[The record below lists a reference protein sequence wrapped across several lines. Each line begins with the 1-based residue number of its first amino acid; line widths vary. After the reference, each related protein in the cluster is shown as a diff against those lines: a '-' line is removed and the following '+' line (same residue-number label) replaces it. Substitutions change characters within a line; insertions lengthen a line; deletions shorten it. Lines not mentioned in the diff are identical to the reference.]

1 MKTLRSFPAPADGRL
16 DPDMHDAWI
25 SDGFLVLRD
34 FAGDQALAILRAEI
48 DRLVDEF
55 DPATVRTIFSTM
67 DQSHAADDYF
77 RHSGDKIRFFFE
89 PEAFDADGHLTRD
102 KRRALNKIGHAMHDL
117 NPVFSAFCRDPRLAA
132 LAGDLGLAVPRL
144 VQSMVI
150 FKQPEIGA
158 EVGMHQ
164 DSTFLYT
171 DPLSTIGFWFALDDA
186 DAENGGLL
194 GLPGRHAGP
203 LKERF
208 LYRGDELVMEQLA
221 DDDWSSVEPV
231 ALEAPAGT
239 LVVLHGTAPHG
250 SAPNRSTRPREAFA
264 LHVVDGV
271 ADYPPDNWL
280 RRPPDMPFRGF

>member
-1 MKTLRSFPAPADGRL
+1 MKSLHAFAAPADGHL
-16 DPDMHDAWI
+16 DPAMRKAWQ

-34 FAGDQALAILRAEI
+34 FASGEALQALRAEI
-48 DRLVDEF
+48 DKLVEAF
-55 DPATVRTIFSTM
+55 DPASVRTIFSTT
-67 DQSHAADDYF
+67 DQKHAADDYF
-77 RHSGDKIRFFFE
+77 RQSGDKIRFFFE
-89 PEAFDADGHLTRD
+89 PEAFDDEGRLTRD
-102 KRRALNKIGHAMHDL
+102 KRRALNKIGHAMHDR
-117 NPVFSAFCRDPRLAA
+117 NPVFNAFCRDPRLANM
-132 LAGDLGLAVPRL
+132 AGDLGMADPRL

-164 DSTFLYT
+164 DSTFIYT

-186 DAENGGLL
+186 DADNGCLVGI
-194 GLPGRHAGP
+194 PGCHMGP

-208 LYRGDELVMEQLA
+208 RYRGEDLVMEQGEPA
-221 DDDWSSVEPV
+221 DWEAMEPV

-250 SAPNRSTRPREAFA
+250 SAPNRSPRPREAFA
-264 LHVVDGV
+264 LHVVDG
-271 ADYPPDNWL
+271 AAAYAPDNWL